1 MTQNFNKI
9 SLLHLNNLIIKGRL
23 SAKQI
28 KLQKVDCL
36 NNHLLGFFINVLSAK
51 NNNMM
56 ENLIDAWIAIM
67 WFVMFVLAAQMIHLV
82 LSKIFATTAVI
93 KQSSSLNQSKIR
105 SSKQILKWLI
115 FNNSRPKIKTVL
127 PNVRIANRILTM

>member
-28 KLQKVDCL
+28 KLQKVDYL
-36 NNHLLGFFINVLSAK
+36 NKHLLGFIINVLSAK

-67 WFVMFVLAAQMIHLV
+67 
-82 LSKIFATTAVI
+82 
-93 KQSSSLNQSKIR
+93 
-105 SSKQILKWLI
+105 
-115 FNNSRPKIKTVL
+115 
-127 PNVRIANRILTM
+127 